1 MPGSVVRLKDI
12 AARTGF
18 SVNTVS
24 LALRDSERI
33 PDETRKRIRAAA
45 AELDYL
51 PNFVAKSLVNRET
64 KTIGL
69 VLTDVTN
76 PVLTRVAQAVERLL
90 AERGYGTLLGASNGD
105 GGEESRVLEM
115 FRSRQVDGMLVYPHS
130 HRALDAVRRLRD
142 AGLPVVLLAGDRG
155 LRPRRGRDRRAP
167 RRGQGGPAPDRAR
180 APADRA
186 CSTAL
191 GRAATARSARAM
203 SRRSPRP
210 ASPSTR
216 RSCSTRAAARSAHG
230 CVACARLLA
239 LPERPTALFADNDSL
254 ALGALRACQLAGAA
268 VPDDLAI
275 VGFDNIEFAEY
286 ATTPLT
292 RSSGSSRPCRAA
304 SSTIA
309 RKSPACSRPSPVIAL
324 SSYVASPSIC
334 HGGRNRFGNAIRRP
348 AEDRC
353 GRRAPTLP
361 IDRGARCA

>member
-33 PDETRKRIRAAA
+33 PDETRKRIREAA

-51 PNFVAKSLVNRET
+51 PNFVAKSLVSRET

-76 PVLTRVAQAVERLL
+76 PVLTRVAQAVERRL

-115 FRSRQVDGMLVYPHS
+115 FRSRQVDGMLVYPHG

-142 AGLPVVLLAGDRG
+142 GGLPVVLLAGDRDCG
-155 LRPRRGRDRRAP
+155 LDVVGTDERRGGAKAVRHLVARGHRRIAMLDSSGP
-167 RRGQGGPAPDRAR
+167 RGNGEKRAGYAQALAEAGIDFDATLVLDPGGSSVGQ
-180 APADRA
+180 
-186 CSTAL
+186 
-191 GRAATARSARAM
+191 
-203 SRRSPRP
+203 
-210 ASPSTR
+210 
-216 RSCSTRAAARSAHG
+216 G

-239 LPERPTALFADNDSL
+239 LPEPPTALFADNDSL
-254 ALGALRACQLAGAA
+254 ALGALRACKLAGVA
-268 VPDDLAI
+268 VPGDLAI

-286 ATTPLT
+286 ATTPL
-292 RSSGSSRPCRAA
+292 SSVNYAVRTVAHRAVDRLLELIA
-304 SSTIA
+304 GGDPLPEPMVTMIDPALVERESTLGAGPREIGLPLA
-309 RKSPACSRPSPVIAL
+309 MK
-324 SSYVASPSIC
+324 
-334 HGGRNRFGNAIRRP
+334 
-348 AEDRC
+348 
-353 GRRAPTLP
+353 APLGVP
-361 IDRGARCA
+361 